1 MWLFVVVI
9 FVLFLYIYKIT
20 SPSRRIYEFAE
31 KIPGPKYYPIIGSTR
46 VFNQKKSN
54 IEIVKELYQEYGP
67 IFRIWIANK
76 AIFVLSDPDDIEVFL
91 SSTKYLDK
99 SFSYRLLDS
108 WLGDTNLLTSN
119 ADIWRSHR
127 KLLTPSFHFK
137 IVEKAVPMMF
147 RNAKILCDKLE
158 AEIDQS
164 ALNVEK
170 YVEKSTLDI
179 IGEIAM
185 GIKLNTLSS
194 VNNDYLDSIKVLSTS
209 LLNRFLS
216 PWLQSEIMF
225 KISKS
230 GRDYFSNLKVIKDQ
244 GQKVIQERKKL
255 LQENHK
261 VFDENDEDDD
271 DGRKKLKPFLD
282 FILTQ
287 ANFNDTEIEN
297 EVQAFMFAG
306 HDTTKSAISFCLY
319 CLASHPEIQDKAVKE
334 IRETLLNGAGEPT
347 YNDFLSLK
355 YVENV
360 IKESMRLYSPVPF
373 ISRKIDQDVQL
384 PSGYVLPAGSYADIS
399 IFLTHRNDK
408 YFEEPN
414 KFIPERFE
422 ERDSKRNPYAYI
434 PFSAGPRNC
443 IGQKFAMLEM
453 RIIIAM
459 LLLKYRFKIDE
470 NADPVIIESSLVL
483 RTRNKL
489 PVKIERRKIE

>member
-1 MWLFVVVI
+1 MWLFVVV
-9 FVLFLYIYKIT
+9 FFLVFLYIYKIT
-20 SPSRRIYEFAE
+20 SPSPRVFEFAE
-31 KIPGPKYYPIIGSTR
+31 KIPGPTWYPIIGSSR
-46 VFNQKKSN
+46 VFAQKRSN
-54 IEIVKELYQEYGP
+54 IEIVLELYEKYGS
-67 IFRIWIANK
+67 IFRIWIGNK
-76 AIFVLSDPDDIEVFL
+76 VIFVLSDPDDIEVFL
-91 SSTKYLDK
+91 SSTKHIDK
-99 SFSYRLLDS
+99 SFSYRLLDT

-119 ADIWRSHR
+119 GDIWRLHR

-137 IVEKAVPMMF
+137 IVEQAVPMML

-158 AEIDQS
+158 FEIDRS
-164 ALNVEK
+164 EFNAEK
-170 YVEKSTLDI
+170 YIEKSTLDI

-185 GIKLNTLSS
+185 GIKLDTQSS
-194 VNNDYLDSIKVLSTS
+194 VNDDYLDSIKVLSTS
-209 LLNRFLS
+209 LLARFLS
-216 PWLQSEIMF
+216 PWLQSETIF
-225 KISKS
+225 KLSKP
-230 GRDYFSNLKVIKDQ
+230 GRDYFENLKVIKDQ
-244 GQKVIQERKKL
+244 GQKVIQQRKKL

-261 VFDENDEDDD
+261 VLDEEEIDDH
-271 DGRKKLKPFLD
+271 GRKKLKPFLD

-287 ANFNDTEIEN
+287 GNFNDNEIEN

-319 CLASHPEIQDKAVKE
+319 SLANHPEVQDKAVKE
-334 IRETLLNGAGEPT
+334 IRETLLHAEGEPT

-373 ISRKIDQDVQL
+373 ISRKVEHDVQL

-408 YFEEPN
+408 YFHEPN

-422 ERDSKRNPYAYI
+422 ERDGKRSPYAYI

-453 RIIIAM
+453 RIIVAM
-459 LLLKYRFKIDE
+459 LLLKYEFLLDE
-470 NADPVIIESSLVL
+470 NADPVVIESSLVL
-483 RTRNKL
+483 RTRNKF
-489 PVKIERRKIE
+489 PIKIKKRKFE